1 MNKLTRRLSPLLGKI
16 KLFNELTEA
25 ECREFDVA
33 DGRLAEVES
42 NMTLS
47 GTTQSQIA
55 RREEWYGIVPDESK
69 LLSDRVAVLVSRHRG
84 QGTTTPDF
92 VRNVARSFQYGEI
105 DIDETSEPLTVII
118 SFLNVMGLPPNMT
131 DFKAALSLV
140 APAHITLEYVY
151 KYLTWDDF
159 ESYNK
164 TWDEWEALNLTWDEL
179 QVYDGKKGV
188 I

>member
-92 VRNVARSFQYGEI
+92 VRNVARSFQYC
-105 DIDETSEPLTVII
+105 DIYI
-118 SFLNVMGLPPNMT
+118 
-131 DFKAALSLV
+131 
-140 APAHITLEYVY
+140 Y
-151 KYLTWDDF
+151 
-159 ESYNK
+159 
-164 TWDEWEALNLTWDEL
+164 
-179 QVYDGKKGV
+179 
-188 I
+188 